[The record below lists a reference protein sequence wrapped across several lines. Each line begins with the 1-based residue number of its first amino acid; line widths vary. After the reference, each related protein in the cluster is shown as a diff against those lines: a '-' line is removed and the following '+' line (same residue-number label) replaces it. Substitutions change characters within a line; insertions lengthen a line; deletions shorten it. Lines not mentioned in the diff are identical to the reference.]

1 VLEKRKKISK
11 KEIKQDTLVTSYYK
25 AYSFFIENQVK
36 ILIGVGVVALVVV
49 AIVLYSNKKSGDTK
63 TASVLL
69 AKVMPTY
76 DGGQYKQ
83 AIEGIKASN
92 VVGLKEIVDGY
103 GSTEPGEA
111 AKIMLASSYF
121 YTGDYENA
129 LENYEDY
136 SGSNALFKATAL
148 AGEAAYYEVKN
159 DLGKAAGLYKD
170 AAQVD
175 KVNPSNS
182 DYLLRASINYLKV
195 GKKEE
200 AKSLLKMIK
209 KDFRT
214 TSAAQE
220 VDKYLIQVEG

>member
-25 AYSFFIENQVK
+25 AYGFFIENQVK
-36 ILIGVGVVALVVV
+36 ILIGVGVVALIVV
-49 AIVLYSNKKSGDTK
+49 AVILYSNKKSGDTK

-69 AKVMPTY
+69 SKVMPTY
-76 DGGQYKQ
+76 EGGQYKQ

-92 VVGLKEIVDGY
+92 IVGLKEIVDNY

-111 AKIMLASSYF
+111 AKIMLANSYF
-121 YTGDYENA
+121 NTNDYENA

-136 SGSNALFKATAL
+136 GGSNTLFKATAL
-148 AGEAAYYEVKN
+148 AGEAAYYEAKN
-159 DLGKAAGLYKD
+159 DLEKAASLYKD

-182 DYLLRASINYLKV
+182 DFLLRASIDFLKV
-195 GKKEE
+195 GKKDE
-200 AKSLLKMIK
+200 AKNLLKTIK
-209 KDFRT
+209 KDYRA

-220 VDKYLIQVEG
+220 VDRYLIQTEE